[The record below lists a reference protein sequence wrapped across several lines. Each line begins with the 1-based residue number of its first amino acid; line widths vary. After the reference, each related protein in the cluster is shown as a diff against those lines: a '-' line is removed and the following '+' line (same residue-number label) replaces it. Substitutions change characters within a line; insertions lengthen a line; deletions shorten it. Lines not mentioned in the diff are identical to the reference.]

1 MSRET
6 EDAPLVFLVAGEAS
20 GDVIGGHLMAAL
32 KRKTGGAIR
41 FAGVGGPRMAAE
53 GLVSRFPIAEL
64 AVMGLAEVVPHI
76 PRLLRRIR
84 EVADAATRAR
94 PAAVVTIDSP
104 DFSFRVQKR
113 LAGTQ
118 AKRIH
123 VVAPQVWAYR
133 PGRAAK
139 LSAFL
144 DRLLVLLPFE
154 PPFFERYGLAC
165 SFIGHPAIEEGL
177 DRGDGAAFRVRHGIA
192 PARPILLLLP
202 GSRRSEVGRML
213 PVFAATAALLRQ
225 SIPDFVVIVPSVSH
239 LVPFVR
245 AELARLGL
253 EALVVEGRADKLG
266 AFAAGRAALAASG
279 TVTLEL
285 GLAGLP
291 MVVAYRMNPLTAAI
305 ARRLVRVPHVAM
317 INLVLKRGLVPEFLL
332 EACRPERLAPALA
345 ELLVDGAARR
355 AQIEGFK
362 EAAGRLKAGDIA
374 PSERAADIILGAIG
388 AAPTG

>member
-1 MSRET
+1 MSGSAET
-6 EDAPLVFLVAGEAS
+6 PLVFLVAGEAS

-32 KRKTGGAIR
+32 KRKTGGAVR
-41 FAGVGGPRMAAE
+41 FAGVGGPRMTDE
-53 GLVSRFPIAEL
+53 GLVSLFPIAEL

-84 EVADAATRAR
+84 EVADSATRLK

-104 DFSFRVQKR
+104 DFSFRVQRR
-113 LAGTQ
+113 LGGVG

-133 PGRAAK
+133 PGRAAG

-144 DRLLVLLPFE
+144 DHLLVLLPFE
-154 PPFFERYGLAC
+154 PPYFERYGLAC
-165 SFIGHPAIEEGL
+165 TFIGHPALEEGL
-177 DRGDGAAFRVRHGIA
+177 DQGDAAAFRLRHGLA
-192 PARPILLLLP
+192 PDAPILVLLP

-213 PVFAATAALLRQ
+213 PVFAETAARLRRDR
-225 SIPDFVVIVPSVSH
+225 PELALVLPTVSH

-245 AELARLGL
+245 TALARLGAD
-253 EALVVEGRADKLG
+253 ALVVEGRTDKLG
-266 AFAAGRAALAASG
+266 AFAAGCAALAASG

-291 MVVAYRMNPLTAAI
+291 MVVGYRMNPLTAAI
-305 ARRLVRVPHVAM
+305 ARRVVRVAHVAM
-317 INLVLKRGLVPEFLL
+317 INLVLDRGLVPEFLL
-332 EACRPERLAPALA
+332 DDCRPERLAPALA
-345 ELLVDGAARR
+345 ELLVDGASRR

-362 EAAGRLKAGDIA
+362 EAAGRLRAGDIA
-374 PSERAADIILGAIG
+374 PSERAAAVILGMIG
-388 AAPTG
+388 GRPV

>member
-1 MSRET
+1 MSGAPT
-6 EDAPLVFLVAGEAS
+6 EAPLIFLVAGEAS
-20 GDVIGGHLMAAL
+20 GDVIGGHLMATL
-32 KRKTGGAIR
+32 KRKAGGAVR
-41 FAGVGGPRMAAE
+41 FAGVGGPRMVAE
-53 GLVSRFPIAEL
+53 GLASMFPIAEL

-84 EVADAATRAR
+84 ETADEAGRLR

-113 LAGTQ
+113 LVRLGAQ
-118 AKRIH
+118 RIH

-144 DRLLVLLPFE
+144 DHLLVLLPFE

-165 SFIGHPAIEEGL
+165 TFIGHPAIEEGL
-177 DRGDGAAFRVRHGIA
+177 ERGDAAAFRERHGIA
-192 PARPILLLLP
+192 PATPILVLLP
-202 GSRRSEVGRML
+202 GSRCSEVARML
-213 PVFAATAALLRQ
+213 PVFAATAMRLKQERPALALVL
-225 SIPDFVVIVPSVSH
+225 PTVSH

-245 AELARLGL
+245 AELTRLGL
-253 EALVVEGRADKLG
+253 DGLVVEGREDKLG

-291 MVVAYRMNPLTAAI
+291 MVVGYRMNPLTAMI

-317 INLVLKRGLVPEFLL
+317 INLVLKRGLVTELL
-332 EACRPERLAPALA
+332 LGDCEPARLAPALA
-345 ELLVDGAARR
+345 ELLVDGAPRR
-355 AQIEGFK
+355 AQIDGFK
-362 EAAGRLKAGDIA
+362 EAAGRLKAGESA
-374 PSERAADIILGAIG
+374 PSERAADVILGAIG
-388 AAPTG
+388 WPTT